1 MATFIVGFISDLS
14 AIKDNI
20 TLRVRI
26 VRTWMQALYNQPQIK
41 NMEMILMDEQNNKLQ
56 ASVRMKLVNKFK
68 HQLEEGSAVTL
79 QCYSLGEI
87 QPKFRIV
94 NNRMRLSFLSNTVVE
109 KCTDFKGSVHGFD
122 FRPFNTITGL
132 RVEEDGQF
140 DVIGQVVACD
150 DLDNYDKN
158 GKAGKKKP
166 LTLIDVEGNEL
177 RCTLW
182 GVFAEQ
188 FCDFLNACNDHGKII
203 LVLQLAM
210 MKFWDGKM
218 CVQNG
223 YNGSKLFLHNGKE
236 SVINDDLNDIEEF
249 RKSLVSKEGNENSE
263 NTISRI
269 STASKHSTK
278 DDFVKKFPFRTIAE
292 LLDVEQGMASIIVGT
307 IIAIHEEE
315 GWWYIGCRTCRKK
328 VIKEIEIVDLETDME
343 NKSKIGPDEWRCTK
357 CNVVT
362 TSIKTIF
369 RLQVRVQDDSGTISL
384 TLFNDEVQSLVGRS
398 AYQLCDKYGK
408 AAADESFP
416 TEILALIGKRFAFKV
431 AIDEFNAKKLLPV
444 FNVLRFSGD
453 PDIIDSL
460 IVSATPN
467 KAAADESFPTKILAL
482 IDIIDSLIVSAT
494 PNKPENEATSAKLLA
509 ITPLSRLKKM
519 IERVEEVKLLE
530 KS

>member
-1 MATFIVGFISDLS
+1 
-14 AIKDNI
+14 
-20 TLRVRI
+20 
-26 VRTWMQALYNQPQIK
+26 
-41 NMEMILMDEQNNKLQ
+41 MEMILMDEQNNKLQ

-79 QCYSLGEI
+79 QCYSLG
-87 QPKFRIV
+87 
-94 NNRMRLSFLSNTVVE
+94 
-109 KCTDFKGSVHGFD
+109 SVHGFD

-140 DVIGQVVACD
+140 GMNVVAYD

-166 LTLIDVEGNEL
+166 LALIDVEGNEL

-223 YNGSKLFLHNGKE
+223 YNGSKLFFHNGKE

-431 AIDEFNAKKLLPV
+431 AIDDL
-444 FNVLRFSGD
+444 
-453 PDIIDSL
+453 
-460 IVSATPN
+460 
-467 KAAADESFPTKILAL
+467 
-482 IDIIDSLIVSAT
+482 
-494 PNKPENEATSAKLLA
+494 
-509 ITPLSRLKKM
+509 
-519 IERVEEVKLLE
+519 
-530 KS
+530 

>member
-1 MATFIVGFISDLS
+1 
-14 AIKDNI
+14 
-20 TLRVRI
+20 
-26 VRTWMQALYNQPQIK
+26 
-41 NMEMILMDEQNNKLQ
+41 
-56 ASVRMKLVNKFK
+56 
-68 HQLEEGSAVTL
+68 
-79 QCYSLGEI
+79 
-87 QPKFRIV
+87 
-94 NNRMRLSFLSNTVVE
+94 
-109 KCTDFKGSVHGFD
+109 
-122 FRPFNTITGL
+122 
-132 RVEEDGQF
+132 
-140 DVIGQVVACD
+140 
-150 DLDNYDKN
+150 
-158 GKAGKKKP
+158 
-166 LTLIDVEGNEL
+166 
-177 RCTLW
+177 
-182 GVFAEQ
+182 
-188 FCDFLNACNDHGKII
+188 
-203 LVLQLAM
+203 
-210 MKFWDGKM
+210 M

-292 LLDVEQGMASIIVGT
+292 LLDVEQKDGGIL
-307 IIAIHEEE
+307 EE

-467 KAAADESFPTKILAL
+467 K
-482 IDIIDSLIVSAT
+482 
-494 PNKPENEATSAKLLA
+494 PENEATSAKLLA
-509 ITPLSRLKKM
+509 ITPLDLESQTDENTTPTNALKSTATSPPEKPQNHKRKSDEDPSGECSNTKRKLVDIQAEEEPGSECSKTKGNIVQVK
-519 IERVEEVKLLE
+519 IEKDD
-530 KS
+530 